1 MSTADQ
7 PTTAPH
13 HHARPSGRRLIA
25 LVVAVLAASLGS
37 VALPVAPAEASTCPG
52 AFALPFSDIGHAHP
66 FCAEIHNAD
75 AQGWITGYA
84 DGEFKAT
91 NVVTRQAAAAILWRV
106 ANTDGTQTAP
116 KPCEVAPF
124 PDVPVDH
131 PFCGHIRDA
140 VAAGVFTG
148 YADGTFQPSAPM
160 TRRAMAMVL
169 VRFPYGNI
177 PLLACPPGP
186 FTDVPTGDALCPMV
200 NTLDLIGVMHGYADG
215 TFRPD
220 DAMTRQAFAAVA
232 ERASTVLV

>member
-1 MSTADQ
+1 MSTTSH
-7 PTTAPH
+7 PTTID
-13 HHARPSGRRLIA
+13 RPTRRGLA
-25 LVVAVLAASLGS
+25 WVLVAAVVATLAS
-37 VALPVAPAEASTCPG
+37 VALPAAPAEAGTCPG
-52 AFALPFSDIGHAHP
+52 AYAMPFSDIGHAHP
-66 FCAEIHNAD
+66 FCAEIHSAH

-84 DGEFKAT
+84 DGEFKPT

-106 ANTDGTQTAP
+106 ANTDNLQQAP

-148 YADGTFQPSAPM
+148 YADGTFHPSAPM

-177 PLLACPPGP
+177 PTLHCAPSPY
-186 FTDVPTGDALCPMV
+186 TDVPADDDLCAKV
-200 NTLDLIGVMHGYADG
+200 NTLALLGIMHGYADG

-232 ERASTVLV
+232 DRASTVLV